1 MTVVPTGG
9 NITAPLLACGWAE
22 WLDFADADDPALLV
36 AVAAVAAAVADAGPD
51 DPLLAG
57 AEPDPA
63 AEVEPDD
70 PPHAA
75 SSRTNEPIPVAA
87 AHPLLRITSLQ
98 FPGMTRSSG
107 KPVQAF
113 RGEPNTKTLP
123 GRHRDRPG
131 NAGSFGVRCQP
142 PAMLLLDSLITCHT
156 PPTPLPETDSAFA
169 PLNMYSGMPL

>member
-9 NITAPLLACGWAE
+9 NDTAPLLACGWAE
-22 WLDFADADDPALLV
+22 LWGFADAVDEPALLV
-36 AVAAVAAAVADAGPD
+36 AVATAVADDAAGAGPD

-63 AEVEPDD
+63 AEVEVEPDD

-75 SSRTNEPIPVAA
+75 SSRTNELIPVAA

-113 RGEPNTKTLP
+113 RGEPDTKTLP
-123 GRHRDRPG
+123 GRRGDRPG
-131 NAGSFGVRCQP
+131 NAGF
-142 PAMLLLDSLITCHT
+142 
-156 PPTPLPETDSAFA
+156 SA
-169 PLNMYSGMPL
+169 LR

>member
-9 NITAPLLACGWAE
+9 NVTPPVLACGWAE
-22 WLDFADADDPALLV
+22 WWGFADADDDAPFLV
-36 AVAAVAAAVADAGPD
+36 AVATAVADDAAGPD

-63 AEVEPDD
+63 AVEPDD

-98 FPGMTRSSG
+98 FQG
-107 KPVQAF
+107 
-113 RGEPNTKTLP
+113 
-123 GRHRDRPG
+123 
-131 NAGSFGVRCQP
+131 
-142 PAMLLLDSLITCHT
+142 
-156 PPTPLPETDSAFA
+156 
-169 PLNMYSGMPL
+169 

>member
-9 NITAPLLACGWAE
+9 NDTAPVLACGWAE
-22 WLDFADADDPALLV
+22 WWGFADADDDPAFLV
-36 AVAAVAAAVADAGPD
+36 AVATAVADDAAAAGPD

-57 AEPDPA
+57 AEPEPA

-113 RGEPNTKTLP
+113 RGEPDTKTLP

-131 NAGSFGVRCQP
+131 NAGAFGVR
-142 PAMLLLDSLITCHT
+142 
-156 PPTPLPETDSAFA
+156 
-169 PLNMYSGMPL
+169 